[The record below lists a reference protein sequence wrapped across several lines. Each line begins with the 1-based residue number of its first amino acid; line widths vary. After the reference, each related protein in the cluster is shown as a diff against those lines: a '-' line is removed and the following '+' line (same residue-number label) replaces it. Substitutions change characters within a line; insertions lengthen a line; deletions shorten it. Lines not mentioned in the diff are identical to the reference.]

1 MGMRLSCL
9 KGVMIVVA
17 ATYGFAPSAYADPE
31 HNLFVPGNYSP
42 VRIDEQFNRVF
53 FSNDREFFQNRS
65 VSRQLDFLFGLRNSF
80 PENEITRDGRGVHNL
95 YVEVLERQVGSD
107 PILLT
112 PDLPSPFNTSLR
124 QMPPS
129 SFNRPFGGREFIN
142 EELPPR

>member
-17 ATYGFAPSAYADPE
+17 AAGGFANSAIADPYI
-31 HNLFVPGNYSP
+31 FVPDNDRA
-42 VRIDEQFNRVF
+42 VRIDQQFNRVF
-53 FSNDREFFQNRS
+53 FSNDREFFKNRS
-65 VSRQLDFLFGLRNSF
+65 IERQLDFLFGLRNSY
-80 PENEITRDGRGVHNL
+80 PENEINRDGRGVHNL

-112 PDLPSPFNTSLR
+112 PDLPNPFNTSLR
-124 QMPPS
+124 QLPPS
-129 SFNRPFGGREFIN
+129 SFSRPFGGRELIN

>member
-17 ATYGFAPSAYADPE
+17 AAGGFANSAIADPYI
-31 HNLFVPGNYSP
+31 FVPDNDRA
-42 VRIDEQFNRVF
+42 VRIDQQFNRVF
-53 FSNDREFFQNRS
+53 FSNDREFFKNRS
-65 VSRQLDFLFGLRNSF
+65 IERQLDFLFGLRNSY
-80 PENEITRDGRGVHNL
+80 PENEINRDGRGVHNL

-112 PDLPSPFNTSLR
+112 PDLPNPFNTSLR
-124 QMPPS
+124 QLPPS
-129 SFNRPFGGREFIN
+129 SFNRPFGGRELIN